1 MSNAATAQS
10 NLLIVDDEPNQLLT
24 LRDIFESEGFQVF
37 TCQSY
42 EEALQQCG
50 NQVFAVAILDLQL
63 HGHDG
68 IDLLRQIQQLQ
79 PAMRVIIHTG
89 YGSFHSA
96 KDAVNLGAF
105 AYVEKSYDPAELIHW
120 VHRAVKDLLSEALSH
135 SEQKFRELLDD
146 VKAIVWECRLPQHR
160 FSFVSQQAEAILGFP
175 VQRWIDEPTF
185 WDERIVQEDRSRYE
199 AFCAA
204 CSAGADSGRDGDV
217 ELRVVASDGRI
228 VWLHI
233 VTHLV
238 VDADG
243 NPTMLRG
250 AMFDVTHQKVSE
262 QQLRDMEIQLE
273 HVSRLTTLGE
283 MVAGIA
289 HEINQPLAAIAN
301 FAVAAKVAIAN
312 DKCEHS
318 VPVESWLETI
328 CNQTENCGQIIRGL
342 RSFAKRGHG
351 DQQWI
356 DLNQIVRDSV
366 DLVQCNPH
374 NQFAEF
380 VCAHSDAA
388 LMVFGN
394 PVQLRQVLVN
404 LLQNACDATRGRDHP
419 TIAINVAVG
428 DEHARVSVRDNGSG
442 IAPAQQAKVFDAF
455 YTTKQEGIGMGLA
468 ISKSIVETHGGK
480 LSYDSSSDG
489 STFYITLP
497 LSNDS
502 PQTDAPPQEHSL
514 S

>member
-1 MSNAATAQS
+1 MSKVVTAQS

-24 LRDIFESEGFQVF
+24 LRDIFESEGFQVI
-37 TCQSY
+37 TCSSC
-42 EEALQQCG
+42 EEARQQCD
-50 NQVFAVAILDLQL
+50 NHAFAVAILDLQL
-63 HGHDG
+63 HGQDG
-68 IDLLRQIQQLQ
+68 IDLFRQMQQLQ

-105 AYVEKSYDPAELIHW
+105 AYVEKSFDPAELILW
-120 VHRAVKDLLSEALSH
+120 VHRAVKDLLSETLSRT
-135 SEQKFRELLDD
+135 EQKFRELLDD
-146 VKAIVWECRLPQHR
+146 VKAIVWECRLPHHR
-160 FSFVSQQAEAILGFP
+160 FTFVSQQAETILGYP
-175 VQRWIDEPTF
+175 VRRWIEEPTF
-185 WDERIVQEDRSRYE
+185 WDERIVAEDRARYE
-199 AFCAA
+199 TFCGACASGAEAA
-204 CSAGADSGRDGDV
+204 RDGEL
-217 ELRVVASDGRI
+217 ELRVVASDGSI

-238 VDADG
+238 LDAGG
-243 NPTMLRG
+243 NPLMLRG

-262 QQLRDMEIQLE
+262 QQIRDMEIQLE

-312 DKCEHS
+312 DNCEHS

-328 CNQTENCGQIIRGL
+328 CDQTENCGQIIRGL
-342 RSFAKRGHG
+342 RSFAKRGHA

-366 DLVQCNPH
+366 NLIECNPH

-380 VCAHSDAA
+380 ICTHPDAPP
-388 LMVFGN
+388 MVFGN
-394 PVQLRQVLVN
+394 PVQLRQVVVN
-404 LLQNACDATRGRDHP
+404 LLQNACDATRQRDQP
-419 TIAINVAVG
+419 TIDINVAVG
-428 DEHARVSVRDNGSG
+428 GEHARLSIRDNGTG
-442 IAPAQQAKVFDAF
+442 ISPEQQAKVFDAF

-468 ISKSIVETHGGK
+468 ISKSIVEAHGGN
-480 LSYDSSSDG
+480 LSYDSSAAG

-497 LSNDS
+497 LSTDS
-502 PQTDAPPQEHSL
+502 PQADVPQEHSF